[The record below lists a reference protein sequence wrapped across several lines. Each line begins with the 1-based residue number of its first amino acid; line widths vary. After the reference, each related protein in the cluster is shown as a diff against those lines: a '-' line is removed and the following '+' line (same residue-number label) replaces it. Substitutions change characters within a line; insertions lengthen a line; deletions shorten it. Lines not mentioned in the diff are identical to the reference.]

1 VTQWLIATALVVAG
15 WSIFAKGL
23 QRWRLTAPIVLV
35 LAGVAVGVATRG
47 SLESTLNTEVARLVT
62 EFILAVLLFLDA
74 TDIRGGFFGRDPWS
88 AARLLFIALPVSV
101 ACSVLIG
108 RWLLPNLSWAV
119 LVVVASAVASTDFA
133 AAPTILR
140 DERIPEH
147 VRSLLKVESGYG
159 DGIISPVFVCA
170 LAVAVGEPHRES
182 LRQALNMAVP
192 PVIKA
197 LFIGIIV
204 GGALALLTNAAE
216 QRDVMT
222 EQSRRLLIIVAPILS
237 YGLSVGT
244 GGNGFISAFVC
255 GIALTRL
262 RRTETFQ
269 QQLAS
274 ADDIGFLLAAL
285 MWFVFG
291 CATVMSF
298 ANGIPWRTVVFAL
311 LVLTVIRFVPI
322 MLSTIRSRL
331 SWPDRLAIGCLGPRG
346 TPSIV
351 FGLLAFNAL
360 DVEAAADA
368 TVMAVVLVVLG
379 SIVIHGAGS
388 PAVARLYSRSE
399 GSPCAS

>member
-1 VTQWLIATALVVAG
+1 MTLWLIATALVVAG

-23 QRWRLTAPIVLV
+23 QRWHLTAPIVLV

-47 SLESTLNTEVARLVT
+47 SLESTLNAEVARYVA

-88 AARLLFIALPVSV
+88 AVRLLFIALPLSV
-101 ACSVLIG
+101 AFSVLVG
-108 RWLLPNLSWAV
+108 RWLLPSLSWAV
-119 LVVVASAVASTDFA
+119 LVAIASAVASIDFA

-140 DERIPEH
+140 DERIPER

-182 LRQALNMAVP
+182 VREALNMSIP

-197 LFIGIIV
+197 LLTGVIV
-204 GGALALLTNAAE
+204 GGALALMTNAAE
-216 QRDVMT
+216 RRDVMT
-222 EQSRRLLIIVAPILS
+222 EQSKRLLIIVAPILS
-237 YGLSVGT
+237 YGLSIGI

-255 GIALTRL
+255 GIAMTRL
-262 RRTETFQ
+262 RRAETFHQ
-269 QQLAS
+269 QAAS

-291 CATVMSF
+291 CATVMAF
-298 ANGIPWRTVVFAL
+298 ADGIPWRTVVFAL
-311 LVLTVIRFVPI
+311 FVLTIIRVVPI
-322 MLSTIRSRL
+322 MLSTFRSRL
-331 SWPDRLAIGCLGPRG
+331 SWRDRLAISCLAPRG

-351 FGLLAFNAL
+351 FGLLAFNDL
-360 DVEAAADA
+360 DADAAADS

-388 PAVARLYSRSE
+388 PAVVRLYPQPESTK
-399 GSPCAS
+399 CAS